1 MVTLFSLFSKG
12 KHVCFKR
19 LENGEGLGISVFVTV
34 HSQDLGPWD
43 AAVRERGRALS
54 CLPVPGPRAQPVHTW
69 SCGVP
74 RVPHSFSGAWEACSS
89 GKNYIFIANLETT
102 TVLKSI
108 YSKVLFKFPSQTSE
122 YFSASILAFGQLQ
135 VLTTLLSQQLR
146 SFKKRIS

>member
-1 MVTLFSLFSKG
+1 MFASRGWRTGRGRESLCLWQRTARTW
-12 KHVCFKR
+12 VP
-19 LENGEGLGISVFVTV
+19 
-34 HSQDLGPWD
+34 SQSACGD

-89 GKNYIFIANLETT
+89 GKNYTFIANLETT

-122 YFSASILAFGQLQ
+122 FFSASILAFGQLQ
-135 VLTTLLSQQLR
+135 VLTTLLSQQMR
-146 SFKKRIS
+146 SFNQRVS

>member
-1 MVTLFSLFSKG
+1 MFASRGWRTGRGWESLCLWQCTARTQ
-12 KHVCFKR
+12 VP
-19 LENGEGLGISVFVTV
+19 
-34 HSQDLGPWD
+34 SQSACGD
-43 AAVRERGRALS
+43 AAARERGRALS

-89 GKNYIFIANLETT
+89 GKNYIFIASLETT

-122 YFSASILAFGQLQ
+122 FFSASILAFGQLQ
-135 VLTTLLSQQLR
+135 VLTTLLSQQMR
-146 SFKKRIS
+146 SFNKRIS